1 MSCHVNWIGLE
12 DWSRF
17 TESVKKI
24 ITLCGKSSWQTVD
37 SVVTGGSHYSYT
49 VHEPLAYHTLW
60 GERWEYR
67 TDLLTLMTS
76 LVGTLDDHFSVLS
89 NSRTEEIRL
98 RYNTKNLL
106 MLLPLRY

>member
-49 VHEPLAYHTLW
+49 VHDEETSEMCASSRNSGPVFHVPF
-60 GERWEYR
+60 
-67 TDLLTLMTS
+67 TDL
-76 LVGTLDDHFSVLS
+76 D
-89 NSRTEEIRL
+89 
-98 RYNTKNLL
+98 
-106 MLLPLRY
+106 